1 MVEPPTVVYAASTGA
16 ISDEIV
22 SAPTPGFGLK
32 WSLNE
37 EDPVVRANSD
47 FGLVEGRDY
56 VRGICCKNLITYIFF
71 DFKTFISLSQVSF
84 F

>member
-1 MVEPPTVVYAASTGA
+1 MVEPPTVVYAAATGA

-37 EDPVVRANSD
+37 DDPVVRSNSD

-56 VRGICCKNLITYIFF
+56 VRGICC
-71 DFKTFISLSQVSF
+71 
-84 F
+84 